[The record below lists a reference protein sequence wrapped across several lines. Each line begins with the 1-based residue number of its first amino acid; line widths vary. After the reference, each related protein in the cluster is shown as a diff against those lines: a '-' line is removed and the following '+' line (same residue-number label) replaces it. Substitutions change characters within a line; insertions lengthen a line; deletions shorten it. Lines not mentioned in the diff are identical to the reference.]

1 MGLDF
6 PGLPARS
13 KKPRSNGLTM
23 VLDKGLSSTQA
34 SNVAEIGVDSVD
46 IVKFGWG
53 TSLVTPNLEKKIA
66 IFKNAGIEC
75 YFGGTLFEWFIVRDR
90 LEDFLRLVDRYEF
103 TYIEVSNG
111 TIWIDVDEKAAL
123 IEKLARNYTVFSEV
137 GSKNP
142 ANVMPTETWIRMI
155 KTELQAG
162 ASKIICEARESGTV
176 GLFGADGQV
185 KTTMIDA
192 ITASVDPSK
201 IMFEAPNKDQ
211 QTWFV
216 KKFGTDVNLGNINP
230 WDIIALETIRLGL
243 RSDTFMHFLEPQFQN
258 RFEAV
263 IQQ

>member
-1 MGLDF
+1 
-6 PGLPARS
+6 
-13 KKPRSNGLTM
+13 
-23 VLDKGLSSTQA
+23 
-34 SNVAEIGVDSVD
+34 
-46 IVKFGWG
+46 
-53 TSLVTPNLEKKIA
+53 
-66 IFKNAGIEC
+66 
-75 YFGGTLFEWFIVRDR
+75 
-90 LEDFLRLVDRYEF
+90 
-103 TYIEVSNG
+103 
-111 TIWIDVDEKAAL
+111 
-123 IEKLARNYTVFSEV
+123 
-137 GSKNP
+137 
-142 ANVMPTETWIRMI
+142 MPTETWIRMI